1 VEFDE
6 SNGSQG
12 KIVGYENVGDDEVI
26 EALKNMSIGNIKP
39 KVQENSDKGRQD
51 SSSSTPGTSKVPQVD

>member
-12 KIVGYENVGDDEVI
+12 EIVGYENVGDDEVI
-26 EALKNMSIGNIKP
+26 EALKNMFIGDIKP
-39 KVQENSDKGRQD
+39 EEV
-51 SSSSTPGTSKVPQVD
+51 